1 MAASPTR
8 AKLIAIPRIERAA
21 HAVGLYVAN
30 LPRLE
35 LTQAE
40 AHVLAFLHPRS
51 EARINEIHEA
61 FGHRR
66 STLTSVLDRLEKR
79 KLVERTSDP
88 DDRRGVVVALTSSGV
103 ALSKD
108 VFAALRS
115 LESTALAKFS
125 KSDVAAFVRV
135 LDALTRCAAADADR
149 SQQA

>member
-1 MAASPTR
+1 MAASR
-8 AKLIAIPRIERAA
+8 ARAQLLAIPRIERAA

-66 STLTSVLDRLEKR
+66 STLTSVVDRLEKR

-88 DDRRGVVVALTSSGV
+88 DDRRGVVVALTSSGA

-115 LESTALAKFS
+115 LESAALATFS
-125 KSDVAAFVRV
+125 KDQVATFVRV
-135 LDALTRCAAADADR
+135 LDALTATVAAEAGT
-149 SQQA
+149 

>member
-1 MAASPTR
+1 MAASQTR
-8 AKLIAIPRIERAA
+8 AQLVAIPRIERAA
-21 HAVGLYVAN
+21 NAVGLYVAN
-30 LPRLE
+30 RPRFE

-40 AHVLAFLHPRS
+40 AHVLAFLHLRP

-88 DDRRGVVVALTSSGV
+88 DDRRGVVVALTSSG
-103 ALSKD
+103 ATLSKD

-115 LESTALAKFS
+115 LESAALAKFS
-125 KSDVAAFVRV
+125 KGQVAAFVRV
-135 LDALTRCAAADADR
+135 LDALTETVTAAAGT
-149 SQQA
+149 

>member
-1 MAASPTR
+1 MATSQTR
-8 AKLIAIPRIERAA
+8 AQLVAIPRIERAA

-30 LPRLE
+30 EPRFE

-79 KLVERTSDP
+79 GLVERTSDP
-88 DDRRGVVVALTSSGV
+88 DDRRGVVVALTSSG
-103 ALSKD
+103 AAQSKE
-108 VFAALRS
+108 VFAALSS
-115 LESTALAKFS
+115 LESAALAKFS
-125 KSDVAAFVRV
+125 KTEVAAFVSV
-135 LDALTRCAAADADR
+135 LEALTATVAAESGAP
-149 SQQA
+149 

>member
-1 MAASPTR
+1 MAASQTR
-8 AKLIAIPRIERAA
+8 AQLVAIPRIERAA

-30 LPRLE
+30 RPRFE

-40 AHVLAFLHPRS
+40 AHVLAFLHPRA

-66 STLTSVLDRLEKR
+66 STLTSVVDRLEKR

-88 DDRRGVVVALTSSGV
+88 DDRRGVVVALTSSGA

-115 LESTALAKFS
+115 LESAALATFS
-125 KSDVAAFVRV
+125 KDQVATFVRV
-135 LDALTRCAAADADR
+135 LDALTATVAAEAGT
-149 SQQA
+149 

>member
-1 MAASPTR
+1 MAASR
-8 AKLIAIPRIERAA
+8 ARAQLLAIPRIERAA

-30 LPRLE
+30 RPRFE

-40 AHVLAFLHPRS
+40 AHVLAFLHLRP

-88 DDRRGVVVALTSSGV
+88 DDRRGVVVALTSSG
-103 ALSKD
+103 ATLSKD

-115 LESTALAKFS
+115 LESAALAKFS
-125 KSDVAAFVRV
+125 KGQVAAFVRV
-135 LDALTRCAAADADR
+135 LDALTETVTAAAGT
-149 SQQA
+149 

>member
-1 MAASPTR
+1 MAASQTR
-8 AKLIAIPRIERAA
+8 AQLVAIPRIERAA

-30 LPRLE
+30 RPRFE

-40 AHVLAFLHPRS
+40 AHVLAFLHLRP

-88 DDRRGVVVALTSSGV
+88 DDRRGVVVALTSSG
-103 ALSKD
+103 ATLSKD

-115 LESTALAKFS
+115 LESAALAKFS
-125 KSDVAAFVRV
+125 KGQVAAFVRV
-135 LDALTRCAAADADR
+135 LDALTETVTAAAGT
-149 SQQA
+149 

>member
-1 MAASPTR
+1 MAASQTR
-8 AKLIAIPRIERAA
+8 AQLVAIPRIERAA

-30 LPRLE
+30 RHRFE

-79 KLVERTSDP
+79 ELIERASDP
-88 DDRRGVVVALTSSGV
+88 EDRRSVVVALTPSGA

-115 LESTALAKFS
+115 LESATLAKFS
-125 KSDVAAFVRV
+125 KGQVAAFVRV
-135 LDALTRCAAADADR
+135 LDALTATVAAEAGT
-149 SQQA
+149 